1 MTSPAT
7 SSKTS
12 RPSGPDPQ
20 AEQARLRRRRKTLLG
35 GIGFGLLA
43 LTGVALVLY
52 AWQLP
57 PFHSGM
63 QRTENAMV
71 RGQVTLVAPQVSGYV
86 TEVAVQDFE
95 RVKRGQLL
103 ARIDDRIYR
112 QQLQQAE
119 AQLQAALA
127 ALADWDPQR
136 GGAAARTAQAQAQVQ
151 AGIAQRDNPGAA
163 LQRAERLAGQRLI
176 SQQDRDTALASA
188 REARASVADAEAA
201 LAAARTAERSVEV
214 GRPSLEA
221 AVASA
226 EAAVQLARINLD
238 NTIILAPRDG
248 RLGQVAVREGAFVAT
263 GTQLMAL
270 VPGAPWVIAN
280 FKETQMAQIRVGQA
294 ASFSVD
300 ALEGARLRGHVERI
314 APAAGSEFSVLPP
327 DNATGN
333 FVKIAQRI
341 PVRIAIDPGQPL
353 VERLAPGMSVVVAV
367 DTSQAID
374 GPAVDGPAAHG
385 PTVDRKPA
393 DVR

>member
-1 MTSPAT
+1 MTSPTAPA
-7 SSKTS
+7 KT
-12 RPSGPDPQ
+12 PGPQAADPQ
-20 AEQARLRRRRKTLLG
+20 AEQARRRRRRRTLLG
-35 GIGFGLLA
+35 AIGFGLVA

-57 PFHSGM
+57 PFRSGV

-103 ARIDDRIYR
+103 ARIDDRIYH

-119 AQLQAALA
+119 AQLQSARA

-136 GGAAARTAQAQAQVQ
+136 RGAAARTAQAQAQVQ
-151 AGIAQRDNPGAA
+151 AGVAQRDNTGAA
-163 LQRAERLAGQRLI
+163 LQRAEQLAGQRLI
-176 SQQDRDTALASA
+176 SQQDRDTAVASA
-188 REARASVADAEAA
+188 REARAGVAEAEAA

-238 NTIILAPRDG
+238 NTVILAPRDG

-270 VPGAPWVIAN
+270 VPDTLWVIAN
-280 FKETQMAQIRVGQA
+280 FKETQMAHIHVGQA

-300 ALEGARLRGHVERI
+300 ALEGARLHGRVERI

-353 VERLAPGMSVVVAV
+353 AERLAPGMSVVVAI
-367 DTSQAID
+367 DTSQA
-374 GPAVDGPAAHG
+374 VDGKQ
-385 PTVDRKPA
+385 R

>member
-1 MTSPAT
+1 MTSPAAPA
-7 SSKTS
+7 KT
-12 RPSGPDPQ
+12 PNAQAVDPQ
-20 AEQARLRRRRKTLLG
+20 VEQARLRRRRRSLMG
-35 GIGFGLLA
+35 VIGFGLLA

-57 PFHSGM
+57 PFHSGV

-71 RGQVTLVAPQVSGYV
+71 RGQVTVVAPQVSGYV

-103 ARIDDRIYR
+103 VRIDDRIYR

-119 AQLQAALA
+119 AQLQSAHA

-151 AGIAQRDNPGAA
+151 AGIAQRENTSAA
-163 LQRAERLAGQRLI
+163 LQRAEQLAGQRLI

-188 REARASVADAEAA
+188 REARASVAEAEAA

-238 NTIILAPRDG
+238 NTVILAPRDG
-248 RLGQVAVREGAFVAT
+248 RLGQVAVREGAFVSI
-263 GTQLMAL
+263 GTQLMPL
-270 VPGAPWVIAN
+270 VPDTLWVIAN
-280 FKETQMAQIRVGQA
+280 FKETQMAHIRVGQA

-300 ALEGARLRGHVERI
+300 ALEGARLTGHIERI

-353 VERLAPGMSVVVAV
+353 TERLAPGMSVVVAV
-367 DTSQAID
+367 DTSQAAD
-374 GPAVDGPAAHG
+374 RPVVNGPAVDGKQ
-385 PTVDRKPA
+385 D